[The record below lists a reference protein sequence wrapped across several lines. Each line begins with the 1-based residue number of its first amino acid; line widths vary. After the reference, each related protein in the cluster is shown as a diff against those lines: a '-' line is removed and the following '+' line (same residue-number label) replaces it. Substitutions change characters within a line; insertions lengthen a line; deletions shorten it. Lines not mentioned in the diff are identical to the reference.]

1 MKFYCVLVG
10 DIYFYFERKYIE
22 SRDFM
27 NNPSQ
32 RFSPMQGMRAPK
44 TSFKFS
50 LFGIFRRRER
60 EFIDGWKE
68 QISFRFN
75 TFIFIQMYGYKK
87 GKVNVEQILQKHLA
101 SD

>member
-1 MKFYCVLVG
+1 MG
-10 DIYFYFERKYIE
+10 
-22 SRDFM
+22 
-27 NNPSQ
+27 
-32 RFSPMQGMRAPK
+32 APK

-87 GKVNVEQILQKHLA
+87 GKVNVEQILQKHLD
-101 SD
+101 SDRMLVAAVMGRDTGGPGREK